1 MGTKGIKGEYTGFT
15 FNGIHTEDL
24 GITRVSG
31 GDRYEMDLL
40 PNFEDKTVD
49 VPGGD
54 GTYYFGSLYKNREF
68 SFNLAYDGVTEQNLR
83 QMQQL
88 FGDRRVHPLVLD
100 EYPFKTYYVRISSTP
115 NFEYIAFDEGDP
127 EYEAYIWTYGS
138 AQSSGNAIPERIY
151 KGEATIEFVCY
162 EPWAH
167 CIEKELNF
175 YKYPK
180 VGVKEGDNP
189 QKMGLYELQNG
200 EYVLTEDV
208 TPDDSKQYYRMELAL
223 QWATASGLKESLE
236 NYDSGLG
243 ENFFIVYNPG
253 DRPVPFRL
261 IFPMENL
268 NYIKNLTISFK
279 RSETSPVISS
289 ITFKNEDV
297 SSKNDNDKQLV
308 YDSKLHL
315 IYGIDAEGNKTG
327 TVYNDYIDSGDFFDI
342 LQADFNRINPN
353 TGEHY
358 TSEDYPGDMLLF
370 SKDTGSTQIIY
381 DYLYF

>member
-100 EYPFKTYYVRISSTP
+100 EYPFKTYYARISSTP
-115 NFEYIAFDEGDP
+115 NFEYIAFDTENEQG
-127 EYEAYIWTYGS
+127 YEAYIWTYGS
-138 AQSSGNAIPERIY
+138 AQPTEGAIPERIY

-162 EPWAH
+162 DPYAH
-167 CIEKELNF
+167 CGGSN
-175 YKYPK
+175 KYLDSYSDLHQWNEVYLPLLTREDLT
-180 VGVKEGDNP
+180 GFDIYSPASGEGDF
-189 QKMGLYELQNG
+189 NG
-200 EYVLTEDV
+200 YKL
-208 TPDDSKQYYRMELAL
+208 
-223 QWATASGLKESLE
+223 
-236 NYDSGLG
+236 
-243 ENFFIVYNPG
+243 YNPG
-253 DRPVPFRL
+253 DIEAFFTLRL
-261 IFPMENL
+261 EFNQNGKIAANVMGIDDNSKIGWEEISKEN
-268 NYIKNLTISFK
+268 
-279 RSETSPVISS
+279 
-289 ITFKNEDV
+289 NEDTHIM
-297 SSKNDNDKQLV
+297 

-315 IYGIDAEGNKTG
+315 FYGLKAITEQGITKYKKTG
-327 TVYNDYIDSGDFFDI
+327 SVYNRYIDNGDFFNIPISQRESNGNIIAINLSFDSDI
-342 LQADFNRINPN
+342 SNYNPN
-353 TGEHY
+353 IT
-358 TSEDYPGDMLLF
+358 
-370 SKDTGSTQIIY
+370 Y